1 MKTLL
6 LLLLLIF
13 LGTSVYGQTIY
24 LKIGPSFSKLTWNN
38 TMIDE
43 NPFQKGIVGYDAIVG
58 INYLNFKYFN
68 ISSNLGFIQKGGNQ
82 TVTYTDDLGD
92 SIGTGEEIERLN
104 FITIN
109 TTINFKILIKDF
121 VEPYIF
127 VGPRLDY
134 LLSYKENIV
143 FLEQF
148 DDVGKLNKFIYG
160 LSLGCG
166 ITFNV
171 KKFRLGAAFDYYL
184 NFIKQVNYESATGIT
199 NQLYDNTYTIN
210 ALIGYKF

>member
-43 NPFQKGIVGYDAIVG
+43 NPFQKGIVGYNAIVG

-82 TVTYTDDLGD
+82 TITYTDDLGD